1 MQGRPNRSA
10 KVDAGISR
18 RLGLEVDDR
27 NRRICSTTSK
37 LILPKELPSIEEALQ
52 MLAGVMKA
60 AVKSKPWT
68 REEEKEL
75 RSLAESGVSVSRIVK
90 NMSKTCAAAV
100 KKRERLGQK

>member
-37 LILPKELPSIEEALQ
+37 FILPKELPSIEEALQ
-52 MLAGVMKA
+52 MFAGVMKA
-60 AVKSKPWT
+60 
-68 REEEKEL
+68 
-75 RSLAESGVSVSRIVK
+75 G
-90 NMSKTCAAAV
+90 
-100 KKRERLGQK
+100 